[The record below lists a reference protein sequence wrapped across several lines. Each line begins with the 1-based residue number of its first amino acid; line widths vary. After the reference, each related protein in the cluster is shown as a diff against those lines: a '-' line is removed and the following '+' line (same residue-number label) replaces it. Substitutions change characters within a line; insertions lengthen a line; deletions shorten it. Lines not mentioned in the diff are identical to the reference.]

1 MNKAVFT
8 VFFCGGIVK
17 KHEIIGL
24 LIILIISTVYSFTLP
39 ETSLNEIESDPQ
51 VKIIVEGKYNET
63 LVFNSSPT
71 IEDVFKALN
80 TDNVYGFDQ
89 KTVLDSQTVFYI
101 PINKN
106 LISLNHASK
115 EQLITIKGIGPKT
128 ADKIIDYRNEH
139 PFATIEEIKE
149 VSGIGE
155 KTYLRIRELLCL

>member
-80 TDNVYGFDQ
+80 TDNVYG
-89 KTVLDSQTVFYI
+89 
-101 PINKN
+101 
-106 LISLNHASK
+106 
-115 EQLITIKGIGPKT
+115 IGPKT

>member
-63 LVFNSSPT
+63 LVF
-71 IEDVFKALN
+71 KALN

-115 EQLITIKGIGPKT
+115 EQLMTIKGIGPKT